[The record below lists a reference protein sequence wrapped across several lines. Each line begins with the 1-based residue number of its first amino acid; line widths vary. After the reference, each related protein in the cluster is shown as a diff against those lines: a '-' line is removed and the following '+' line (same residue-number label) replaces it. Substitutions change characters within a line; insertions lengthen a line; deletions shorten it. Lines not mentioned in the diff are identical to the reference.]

1 MKDLLHKLKLRP
13 RIFRDILIIIA
24 AFCVALLG
32 FLVLISDFNSSDS
45 SMQYHQRQDLV
56 TDNWRITT
64 NTINTTT
71 SLPLW
76 VDAEPGEVIS
86 LSKKIPI
93 LPSPH
98 SVFVTRNYHQKLAAY
113 IDGSKIYDFPKDSER
128 MSSAVITDDWN
139 MIEIPTTATFRKLTI
154 EFTVGSA
161 PFHGYIE
168 PIFMGED
175 NAIMSHLQ
183 NIYKAPYILSVALM
197 AIGLLLIVIAIVYSR
212 NFSDKHSFLLGLVFI
227 AVGIWFADRSKMPI
241 FVVGSNV
248 KFFVAFSVLTLVP
261 LLLALYTGE
270 RFKEHNQSLPNIL
283 TFTAIGFDVLMFTLV
298 AAKVTPIHSITQY
311 VYLVILIYCIYLTYL
326 LWYYSY
332 GKGRIQLK
340 QVNLNAVRMEFLA
353 AMATIAGSIASLVW
367 DAISSNNWSSSQRE
381 WTGVGTIQIAAVA
394 IFGFAHLIILL
405 YTSYY
410 GVLESETM
418 QKKLHDSQL
427 QLMMGQIQPH
437 FMFNTLSS
445 IRTLIKIDPDVAYDM
460 VYNFSNYL
468 RANVDNLTNLK
479 GILLSAEIEHIKNYV
494 NIEQIRFGDR
504 LNVEYDIKEMD
515 FIVPPLAI
523 QPLVENA
530 IKHGVCKKADGGTV
544 WIRSY
549 KDGKDYIVEVQ
560 DDGVGIPPDR
570 LQSVLYGDASS
581 AHDGYDVSL
590 TGNASE
596 RHQSTGMRNII
607 LRLKEMCNA
616 DLEITSKEGEG
627 TLMKVVFPI
636 EGQPKGVDPEV

>member
-1 MKDLLHKLKLRP
+1 MKDLLHQLKLRP

-32 FLVLISDFNSSDS
+32 FLVLISDFNSTDS
-45 SMQYHQRQDLV
+45 SMQFHQRQDLV
-56 TDNWRITT
+56 SENWRISTNNLDTTT
-64 NTINTTT
+64 N
-71 SLPLW
+71 LPIW
-76 VDAEPGEVIS
+76 IDAEPGEVIR

-98 SVFVTRNYHQKLAAY
+98 SVFVTRNYHQRLAAY
-113 IDGSKIYDFPKDSER
+113 IDDSKIYDFPMDSER
-128 MSSAVITDDWN
+128 MSSSVITNDWN
-139 MIEIPTTATFRKLTI
+139 MIEIPSTATFRKLTL
-154 EFTVGSA
+154 EFTVGSS

-183 NIYKAPYILSVALM
+183 NEYRIPYILSVALM
-197 AIGLLLIVIAIVYSR
+197 GFGLLLIVIAVVYSR

-227 AVGIWFADRSKMPI
+227 AIGIWFVDRSKMPV
-241 FVVGSNV
+241 FVVGSNI

-270 RFKEHNQSLPNIL
+270 RFKEHNQSFPNLL
-283 TFTAIGFDVLMFTLV
+283 TFLAIGFDVFMFTLV
-298 AAKVTPIHSITQY
+298 AAKVAPIHSIVQY

-326 LWYYSY
+326 LGYYSY
-332 GKGRIQLK
+332 GKGRFQLK
-340 QVNLNAVRMEFLA
+340 RVNLNAVRMEFLA
-353 AMATIAGSIASLVW
+353 AIATFVGSAANLIWAVASAK
-367 DAISSNNWSSSQRE
+367 DWSHVSRE
-381 WTGVGTIQIAAVA
+381 WTSVGTIQICAVV

-410 GVLESETM
+410 GVLESETI

-445 IRTLIKIDPDVAYDM
+445 IRTLIKVDPDVAYDM

-468 RANVDNLTNLK
+468 RANVDNLTNLR

-530 IKHGVCKKADGGTV
+530 IKHGVCKRAEGGTV
-544 WIRSY
+544 WLRSY

-560 DDGVGIPPDR
+560 DDGVGIPADR

-581 AHDGYDVSL
+581 LNDEYDVSL

-596 RHQSTGMRNII
+596 THQSTGMRNII

-616 DLEITSKEGEG
+616 DLEISSKEGEG
-627 TLMKVVFPI
+627 TTMKVIFPV
-636 EGQPKGVDPEV
+636 EGQPKVVDPQV